1 MARSGRSRPVLFHV
15 VTVPTT
21 LRSFFAD
28 QTRYQKASGFEVHTV
43 SARDDDPE
51 ELAELLQATTHAVP
65 LTRAITPL
73 TDLVALWRLVR
84 LFLRYRPVLVDSH
97 TPKGGLLGTLA
108 AWLAG
113 VPIRIYSVH
122 GLVYVGK
129 SGWLRRLL
137 KTTERVA
144 SLFAHRVLAVSHS
157 SRKLLISDHLCRSA
171 KITVIGHGSRSG
183 VDCGRF
189 SRAPEVL
196 AKADAL
202 KQEMGVPSNH
212 LVLGF
217 VGRVARDKG
226 ICELQQAWE
235 MLASEF
241 PDLHLLVVGRMD
253 RTDPIPARVEK
264 ALRDHPRV
272 HLRGLR
278 WEVVPYFAMM
288 DVLALPTYRE
298 GLPVSLLEA
307 QAMEV
312 PVVSTRIPGCVD
324 AVEDGRTG
332 LLVEPRDAK
341 ALAGACRR
349 LLLDEKLRRE
359 MGQMGR
365 KRVARLFNPQR
376 IQEQTC
382 REYVRLMRERNIP
395 VP

>member
-1 MARSGRSRPVLFHV
+1 
-15 VTVPTT
+15 
-21 LRSFFAD
+21 
-28 QTRYQKASGFEVHTV
+28 
-43 SARDDDPE
+43 
-51 ELAELLQATTHAVP
+51 
-65 LTRAITPL
+65 
-73 TDLVALWRLVR
+73 
-84 LFLRYRPVLVDSH
+84 
-97 TPKGGLLGTLA
+97 
-108 AWLAG
+108 
-113 VPIRIYSVH
+113 
-122 GLVYVGK
+122 
-129 SGWLRRLL
+129 
-137 KTTERVA
+137 
-144 SLFAHRVLAVSHS
+144 
-157 SRKLLISDHLCRSA
+157 
-171 KITVIGHGSRSG
+171 
-183 VDCGRF
+183 
-189 SRAPEVL
+189 
-196 AKADAL
+196 
-202 KQEMGVPSNH
+202 MGVPSNH

-278 WEVVPYFAMM
+278 WDVVPYFAMM

-312 PVVSTRIPGCVD
+312 PVVSTRIPG
-324 AVEDGRTG
+324 
-332 LLVEPRDAK
+332 
-341 ALAGACRR
+341 
-349 LLLDEKLRRE
+349 
-359 MGQMGR
+359 MGR

>member
-157 SRKLLISDHLCRSA
+157 SRN
-171 KITVIGHGSRSG
+171 
-183 VDCGRF
+183 DCGRF